1 MIEQGEVIEAAGD
14 RARVRLPRN
23 DSCRACGLCLFA
35 GEGRG
40 MILEAENPVGAGAGD
55 RVEVELER
63 RDPLAAAVLLFGLP
77 LLAML
82 AGAGAGWGLA
92 GRLGCPPDGGAV
104 LLGALLTAGAFVL
117 VRRREIRRKKS
128 PGKGPRILRVLPRD
142 QASAPGFS

>member
-1 MIEQGEVIEAAGD
+1 MIEQGEVIAAAGS

-35 GEGRG
+35 GDGRG
-40 MILEAENPVGAGAGD
+40 MILEAENPAGAGVGD

-82 AGAGAGWGLA
+82 AGAGAGWALA
-92 GRLGCPPDGGAV
+92 GRLGFSPDGGAV
-104 LLGALLTAGAFVL
+104 LLGALLTAGTFIL
-117 VRRREIRRKKS
+117 VRRREIRRKQN
-128 PGKGPRILRVLPRD
+128 PGTGVKILKILP
-142 QASAPGFS
+142 